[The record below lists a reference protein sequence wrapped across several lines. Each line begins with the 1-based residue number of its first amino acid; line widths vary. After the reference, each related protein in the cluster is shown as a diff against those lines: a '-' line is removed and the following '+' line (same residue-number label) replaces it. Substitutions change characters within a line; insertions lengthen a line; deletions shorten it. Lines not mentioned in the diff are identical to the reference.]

1 MVFWIIVFRSLRE
14 FVWLVW
20 CWIWIRLDQIWRIWV
35 LYYEHGFLHVIGIPQ
50 TRSCDVVVS
59 MNIWVRMP
67 CVRLGERSK
76 EHIDECFLFAEVARY
91 VQRRIERIPKPL
103 ISLCPSVLPSLP
115 INNQTFAHQD
125 WRVLLI
131 SNQKFAQKWSR
142 VCQTVNH

>member
-35 LYYEHGFLHVIGIPQ
+35 LYYEHGFLPVIGIPQ
-50 TRSCDVVVS
+50 TRLCDVVVS

-76 EHIDECFLFAEVARY
+76 EHIDECFFLLKTHVTCKVGSNAFQNRSSVCAHQSCRV
-91 VQRRIERIPKPL
+91 
-103 ISLCPSVLPSLP
+103 CPSVIRRLLTRTGGFCSSVTNSLP
-115 INNQTFAHQD
+115 RSGQEFAKQ
-125 WRVLLI
+125 
-131 SNQKFAQKWSR
+131 
-142 VCQTVNH
+142 